1 MKVKKDSI
9 IALLLT
15 SSNAAYSA
23 YMSAYRV
30 VDLEEECG
38 GGERQDPEQDL
49 EHEVE
54 AEHEVEDLQALVLAV
69 PQGEVHCHHDLM
81 EI

>member
-1 MKVKKDSI
+1 MKVKKASI
-9 IALLLT
+9 VALLLT
-15 SSNAAYSA
+15 SSNAA

-69 PQGEVHCHHDLM
+69 PQGEVHCHHHLM
-81 EI
+81 ET

>member
-1 MKVKKDSI
+1 MQSVLVSDVYNLFTLQ
-9 IALLLT
+9 A
-15 SSNAAYSA
+15 SSNAA

-81 EI
+81 QT

>member
-1 MKVKKDSI
+1 
-9 IALLLT
+9 
-15 SSNAAYSA
+15 
-23 YMSAYRV
+23 MSAYRV

-54 AEHEVEDLQALVLAV
+54 DLQALVLAV

-81 EI
+81 ET